1 MFDFDKVQK
10 DFLSAAL
17 KAYKKKTMCDFFT
30 AHDDEKKNT
39 YISDERFFVIV
50 PDEMCFIT
58 STEKMRYVSPDV
70 FKKMILPDC
79 DDKENEI
86 KDLFTSRTIPGTK
99 KPCRVFGRQDGQEIW
114 IDEKILAYFAGMDG
128 LRYFSKGIRDA
139 VAVYMY
145 DTLVGVMLPINHK

>member
-17 KAYKKKTMCDFFT
+17 KAYKKNTMCEFFS
-30 AHDDEKKNT
+30 AHDEENNLT
-39 YISDERFFVIV
+39 YISNSYFFAIV

-99 KPCRVFGRQDGQEIW
+99 KPYRVFGRQDGQEIW

-145 DTLVGVMLPINHK
+145 DTLVGMILPITH